1 MRSEFFILANVNKP
15 QCCAN
20 ARQKKN
26 SAGESGNS
34 INRLIDCAE
43 VGVRDGQLFRHD
55 NGRMD
60 I

>member
-15 QCCAN
+15 QRCTN
-20 ARQKKN
+20 ARQKRN

-43 VGVRDGQLFRHD
+43 FAARDGQLFRHD
-55 NGRMD
+55 NGRLD